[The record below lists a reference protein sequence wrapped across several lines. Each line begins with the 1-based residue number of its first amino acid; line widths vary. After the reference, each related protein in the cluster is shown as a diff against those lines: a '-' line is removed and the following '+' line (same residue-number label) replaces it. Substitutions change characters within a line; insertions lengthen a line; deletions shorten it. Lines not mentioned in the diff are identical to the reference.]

1 MEKFWMPFLL
11 PVRGLYITKEL
22 KHKNKIVLAEVT
34 TKLSSWV
41 LLPESC
47 HLLCNLGST

>member
-1 MEKFWMPFLL
+1 MPFLL
-11 PVRGLYITKEL
+11 PVRGLYINKEL
-22 KHKNKIVLAEVT
+22 KHQNKIVLAEVT

-41 LLPESC
+41 LPGPW